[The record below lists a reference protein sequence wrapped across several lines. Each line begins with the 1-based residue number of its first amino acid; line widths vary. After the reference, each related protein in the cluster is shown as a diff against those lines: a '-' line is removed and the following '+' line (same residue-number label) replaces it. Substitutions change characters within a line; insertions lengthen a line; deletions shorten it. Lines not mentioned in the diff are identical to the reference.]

1 MKRRLP
7 LLARGLVLV
16 FAMAL
21 AMAGFGHRFASASE
35 LERAQF
41 AQLYGAEFCVTDDD
55 GQPLANASCPVC
67 HLVTA
72 LYLAAPVEGAVAPVA
87 LSLEPQDPVPVRH
100 LLAST
105 DAAPPPSRGP
115 PAV

>member
-1 MKRRLP
+1 MKRGAP

-41 AQLYGAEFCVTDDD
+41 AQLFGAEFCVTDDD
-55 GQPLANASCPVC
+55 GAPLVATSCPVC
-67 HLVTA
+67 HLVAA
-72 LYLAAPVEGAVAPVA
+72 LYLPAAVEGAEAPA
-87 LSLEPQDPVPVRH
+87 ELSFEVRRPVPVRH

-115 PAV
+115 PSL

>member
-1 MKRRLP
+1 MKRGAP

-21 AMAGFGHRFASASE
+21 AMAGFGHRFASASD

-41 AQLYGAEFCVTDDD
+41 AQLYGAEFCVTDDE
-55 GQPLANASCPVC
+55 GAPRAATSCPVC
-67 HLVTA
+67 HLVA
-72 LYLAAPVEGAVAPVA
+72 GLYLAAAIEGAVAPANLTLRVRPPVA
-87 LSLEPQDPVPVRH
+87 ARH

-105 DAAPPPSRGP
+105 EAAPPPSRGP
-115 PAV
+115 PSV